1 VSTELVLTSKI
12 FQSCCEKSW
21 MALDLIKDN
30 FSMLEEGSSE
40 RSKEGNDSERML
52 CNSKKSIIWVGG
64 WATYIRRCR

>member
-1 VSTELVLTSKI
+1 
-12 FQSCCEKSW
+12 